1 MTENKSKCN
10 GCTVCFQFPQL
21 AAEVSFVPE
30 HAARDKK
37 NSFSNTFK
45 GKSLKSSMA
54 KWTEETCFYTCADGY
69 ENTYM

>member
-45 GKSLKSSMA
+45 EKSLKSS
-54 KWTEETCFYTCADGY
+54 KTK
-69 ENTYM
+69 